1 MTNSGVELNQLGY
14 HSKID
19 SDLAHA
25 QQADELAIAN
35 MISALNNP
43 TIAQT
48 MNAEELK
55 TVIQAIRNHVTEKA
69 KLIVDI
75 QQDRQE
81 ENSRRR

>member
-1 MTNSGVELNQLGY
+1 MTNSGFELNQLGY

-19 SDLAHA
+19 S
-25 QQADELAIAN
+25 ELAIAN